1 MMKTTVAIPEIT
13 ALLKDRLRLLG
24 FRNLSMEKARK
35 INNLL
40 TDTKKEINDYLYST
54 YINTGEI
61 DDVMLPFNNIYDI
74 TDGQDDEYNRRRF
87 LQLYYN
93 EEQSYTLMD
102 SMRPTFTLQA
112 QYNDIHTMISTMNS
126 FVESIYSIIS
136 ETIHSIALPLTNEDT
151 ITWYKVYNGAKD
163 KKNCL
168 SYVSFYSYQLKIACS
183 DTGIKKIPTLV
194 TICIAPMVKKVAMFV
209 LSTDH
214 NDKTIKNYNKYM
226 MNDSDMAIDPSIS
239 VYRYEDF
246 LPIII
251 YDVDYSNN
259 NDCVIKINM
268 LIHIYMDLLRHI
280 YKLDS
285 NVTMQ
290 YNILKD
296 PQESFTKFTLYNITN
311 HLHGNI
317 RRNGRYQ
324 YSITYD
330 ASGTFLRTISSLS
343 GITVIGRA
351 INNSKY
357 VKEAL
362 DKARRFSIENN
373 LSDQERIY
381 RMLLAQRYNNSL
393 STTIRSIMERIF
405 ALAIQNVSSDYVAK
419 CRNMKIN
426 VAISDDSIK
435 SKSIV
440 CNLGLYYECPDP
452 RSTLMIRIYDPG
464 RSDAVKDKSITKTI
478 RSLALYKN
486 YNDRAL
492 SLTIISKEIKEIE
505 EIANVYRAIDN
516 KFKLRAYRYIKTGI
530 MDIVNYI
537 KDHPDV
543 FKEMFEELITAY
555 QQFNSSLDMDTVIS
569 KAKNELSI
577 LHRQKNAILKNDVR
591 FQKQQQVNNLTIEQI
606 DSNVEQFLVQ
616 LNYYCDSSLNGY
628 RIQ

>member
-1 MMKTTVAIPEIT
+1 MTKAMVAIPEIT
-13 ALLKDRLRLLG
+13 VLLKDRLRLMG

-40 TDTKKEINDYLYST
+40 IDTKKEINDYLYAT

-61 DDVMLPFNNIYDI
+61 DDVMLPFNNIYDV
-74 TDGQDDEYNRRRF
+74 TDGQDDEYNHRRF

-168 SYVSFYSYQLKIACS
+168 SYVPFYSYQLKIACS
-183 DTGIKKIPTLV
+183 DTSIKKIPTLV
-194 TICIAPMVKKVAMFV
+194 TICIAPMIKKVAMFV
-209 LSTDH
+209 LSTYH
-214 NDKTIKNYNKYM
+214 NDKTIKNYNTYM

-239 VYRYEDF
+239 IYRYEDF
-246 LPIII
+246 LPIIV
-251 YDVDYSNN
+251 YDVDYSDND
-259 NDCVIKINM
+259 DCVIKMDI
-268 LIHIYMDLLRHI
+268 LIHVYMDLLRRI

-296 PQESFTKFTLYNITN
+296 PQESFIKFTLYNITN

-373 LSDQERIY
+373 LSDQEGTY
-381 RMLLAQRYNNSL
+381 RMLLSQRYNNSL
-393 STTIRSIMERIF
+393 STTIRIIMERIF
-405 ALAIQNVSSDYVAK
+405 ALAIKNVSSDHVAK

-426 VAISDDSIK
+426 VAIPDDSIK

-464 RSDAVKDKSITKTI
+464 RSDAAKDKSIDKTI

-516 KFKLRAYRYIKTGI
+516 KFKIRAYRYIKTGI

-543 FKEMFEELITAY
+543 FKEMFEELVTAY
-555 QQFNSSLDMDTVIS
+555 QQFNSSLDMDAIIS
-569 KAKNELSI
+569 KAKNELNI

-591 FQKQQQVNNLTIEQI
+591 FQKQQQVNNLTIDQI

-616 LNYYCDSSLNGY
+616 LNYYCDSALNGY
-628 RIQ
+628 FVQ